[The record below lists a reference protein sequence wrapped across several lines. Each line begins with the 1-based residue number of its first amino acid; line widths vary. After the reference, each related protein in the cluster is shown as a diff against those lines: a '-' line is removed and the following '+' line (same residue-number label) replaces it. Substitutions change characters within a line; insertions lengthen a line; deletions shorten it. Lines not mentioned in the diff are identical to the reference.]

1 MEIVVN
7 RKWKKPNYTIG
18 TLTIDGKYF
27 CETLEDTDR
36 GLKDTMS
43 EAEITK
49 IKKPNTTAI
58 PTGTYTIDLNT
69 FSPRFGN
76 RDFYKSICNGKVPR
90 VQNVKGFSGVLIH
103 CGNDEQDT
111 SGCILVGEN
120 KVKGKVINS
129 KETFKK
135 LYTILKGNSGKI
147 ILKIV

>member
-58 PTGTYTIDLNT
+58 PTGTYTIDINT